1 MADLLLGHGDFLL
14 ITAGAETRLQAPLI
28 TGLQYGQIPRVE
40 RVPSLDDELPLVVRL
55 ADLQRDPRGRPG
67 RELGEADYRAI
78 EQALADGISVGALAA
93 RFGIGSERARR
104 LHAAYWEQN
113 GDGGEVTL

>member
-14 ITAGAETRLQAPLI
+14 ITAGMETRLQAPLI
-28 TGLQYGQIPRVE
+28 GGMQYGQIPRGE

-78 EQALADGISVGALAA
+78 EQALADGLSVGALAA

-113 GDGGEVTL
+113 GDEEGDL